1 MRQAPNWINA
11 YRVFWLAVV
20 LLFGISVYWVL
31 FIRPRDPASTRVKP
45 EEVQSP
51 VVDQANPPEQSVSK
65 RPDPVNVDVNGA
77 SLTLSSSDGTLQMRV
92 WADAAAKQGTDFE
105 IKQGALQFVMSNKDT
120 LLMRVNDA
128 SMSTV
133 SNVVQVSGSII
144 GRLVNGGQYFSAKK
158 LRWDQN
164 QQRVEVSEVRYIGP
178 GVEVTGK
185 SMSIDLATG
194 EVTFQ
199 GPVEAG
205 I

>member
-11 YRVFWLAVV
+11 YRVFWLAAV
-20 LLFGISVYWVL
+20 LLFAISVYWVL
-31 FIRPRDPASTRVKP
+31 FVRPRDPASTRVKP

-51 VVDQANPPEQSVSK
+51 VIDQANPPEQSVSK

-92 WADAAAKQGTDFE
+92 WADAAAKQGTNFE
-105 IKQGALQFVMSNKDT
+105 IKQGALQFLMANKDT
-120 LLMRVNDA
+120 LLMRLNDA

-133 SNVVQVSGSII
+133 SNVVQVNGSII
-144 GRLVNGGQYFSAKK
+144 GRLVNGGQYFSANK
-158 LRWDQN
+158 LRWDQS
-164 QQRVEVSEVRYIGP
+164 QKRVEVSEVRYIGP

-185 SMSIDLATG
+185 SMSINLATG